1 MRCNPSARWGPGTT
15 KERQVDTEVSKE
27 LKQKMDKMLQEREK
41 QNNMWSQP
49 SQVEE
54 KVSTPVF
61 SSSTSSTSSTQGTTS
76 R

>member
-54 KVSTPVF
+54 KVLTPVF

>member
-27 LKQKMDKMLQEREK
+27 LKQKMEKMMKEREK
-41 QNNMWSQP
+41 QNNMWSQEG
-49 SQVEE
+49 QVEE
-54 KVSTPVF
+54 TSSTPVF
-61 SSSTSSTSSTQGTTS
+61 STSTPSSTQGSTS